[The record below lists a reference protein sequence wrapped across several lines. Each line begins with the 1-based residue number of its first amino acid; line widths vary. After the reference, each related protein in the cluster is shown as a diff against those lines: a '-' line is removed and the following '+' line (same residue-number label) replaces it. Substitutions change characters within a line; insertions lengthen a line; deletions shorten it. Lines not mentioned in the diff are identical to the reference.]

1 MLTNNSLGVLSGKL
15 IIDLTRVLGGPF
27 CTQILGDHG
36 ADVVKIEPPLGD
48 ETRDWGPP
56 FHDGDGAYYIGVN
69 RNKRSLGLDLNLQE
83 GKEVLFRLLESADV
97 LIENFKPGTME
108 RWGLGYENVLS
119 ERFPKLIHCRIS
131 GFGEDGPLGG
141 FPGYDAIVQ
150 AITGW
155 FSVNGDPQNQPTRLG
170 LPLVDMGT
178 GLYTTIGVLLA
189 LIEREKS
196 GIGQYLDMTLF
207 DCAIALMHP
216 HIPNFMY
223 SNEVPVPTGN
233 AHPNISPYDTFRT
246 KTVDLF
252 IGAGNNGAFF
262 KLCKAIER
270 PELVEDPRFKDNINR
285 VENRDELKVELETS
299 LIRIDGAT
307 LYETLANAG
316 LAAGPIYDTNQIVGH
331 PHTEHREMILEVGD
345 YKGVAS
351 PIKLSRTPGS
361 VRQMPPKFS
370 EHATAILF
378 DLGFTEE
385 EVEGLTKE
393 AVIVKRRLK

>member
-1 MLTNNSLGVLSGKL
+1 MTNNSLGVLSGKL

-361 VRQMPPKFS
+361 VRHMPPKFS
-370 EHATAILF
+370 EHATAILS

-393 AVIVKRRLK
+393 VVIVKRRLK

>member
-108 RWGLGYENVLS
+108 RWGLGYENILS

-196 GIGQYLDMTLF
+196 GVGQYLDMTLF

-252 IGAGNNGAFF
+252 IGAGNNGAFS
-262 KLCKAIER
+262 KLCNAIER

-331 PHTEHREMILEVGD
+331 PHTEHREMILEAGD

-361 VRQMPPKFS
+361 VRHMPPKFS
-370 EHATAILF
+370 EHATAILSDF
-378 DLGFTEE
+378 GFTEE
-385 EVEGLTKE
+385 EVKGLTKE
-393 AVIVKRRLK
+393 AVIVKSRLK

>member
-1 MLTNNSLGVLSGKL
+1 LLISNSIGVLSGKV

-36 ADVVKIEPPLGD
+36 ADVVKVEPPLGD

-69 RNKRSLGLDLNLQE
+69 RNKRSLGLDLSLQE
-83 GKEVLFRLLESADV
+83 GKGVLFRLLETADV

-108 RWGLGYENVLS
+108 RWGLGYEDVLS
-119 ERFPKLIHCRIS
+119 KRFPKLIHCRIS

-141 FPGYDAIVQ
+141 FPGYDAIIQ

-196 GIGQYLDMTLF
+196 GVGQYLDMTLF

-252 IGAGNNGAFF
+252 IGAGNNGAFL
-262 KLCKAIER
+262 KLCAAIDR
-270 PELVEDPRFKDNINR
+270 PELVDDPRFKDNINR
-285 VENRDELKVELETS
+285 VENRGELKVELETS
-299 LIRIDGAT
+299 LVRIDGAT
-307 LYETLANAG
+307 LYEILAKAG
-316 LAAGPIYDTNQIVGH
+316 LAAGPIYDTKQVVTH
-331 PHTEHREMILEVGD
+331 PHTEHRKMILETVD
-345 YKGVAS
+345 YKAVAS

-361 VRQMPPKFS
+361 VRHMPPKFS
-370 EHATAILF
+370 EHATQILSDF
-378 DLGFTEE
+378 GFTEE
-385 EVEGLTKE
+385 EVKGLIE
-393 AVIVKRRLK
+393 QAVVVKSRLK

>member
-1 MLTNNSLGVLSGKL
+1 MTNNSLGVLSGKL

-331 PHTEHREMILEVGD
+331 PHTEHREMILEAGD

-361 VRQMPPKFS
+361 VRHMPPKFS
-370 EHATAILF
+370 EHATAILS

>member
-1 MLTNNSLGVLSGKL
+1 MTNNSLGVLSGKL

-361 VRQMPPKFS
+361 VRHMPPKFS
-370 EHATAILF
+370 EHATAILS

>member
-331 PHTEHREMILEVGD
+331 PHTEHREMILEAGD

-361 VRQMPPKFS
+361 VRHMPPKFS
-370 EHATAILF
+370 EHATAILS

>member
-331 PHTEHREMILEVGD
+331 PHTEHREMILEAGN

-361 VRQMPPKFS
+361 VRHMPPKFS
-370 EHATAILF
+370 EHATAILS

>member
-262 KLCKAIER
+262 KLCNAIER

-331 PHTEHREMILEVGD
+331 PHTEHREMILEAGD

-361 VRQMPPKFS
+361 VRHMPPKFS
-370 EHATAILF
+370 EHATAILS

>member
-1 MLTNNSLGVLSGKL
+1 MLISNSIGVLSGKV

-36 ADVVKIEPPLGD
+36 ADIVKVEPPLGD

-69 RNKRSLGLDLNLQE
+69 RNKRSLGLDLSLQE
-83 GKEVLFRLLESADV
+83 GKGVLFRLLETADV

-108 RWGLGYENVLS
+108 RWGLGYEDVLS
-119 ERFPKLIHCRIS
+119 KRFPKLIHCRIS

-141 FPGYDAIVQ
+141 FPGYDAIIQ

-196 GIGQYLDMTLF
+196 GVGQYLDMTLF

-252 IGAGNNGAFF
+252 IGAGNNGAFL
-262 KLCKAIER
+262 KLCTAIDR
-270 PELVEDPRFKDNINR
+270 RELVDDPRFKDNINR
-285 VENRDELKVELETS
+285 VENRGELKVELETS
-299 LIRIDGAT
+299 LVRIDGAT
-307 LYETLANAG
+307 LYEILAKAG
-316 LAAGPIYDTNQIVGH
+316 LAAGPIYDTKQVVTH
-331 PHTEHREMILEVGD
+331 PHTEHRKMILETVD
-345 YKGVAS
+345 YKAVAS

-361 VRQMPPKFS
+361 VRLMPPKFS
-370 EHATAILF
+370 EHATQILSDF
-378 DLGFTEE
+378 GFTEE
-385 EVEGLTKE
+385 EVKGLIE
-393 AVIVKRRLK
+393 QAVVVKSRLK

>member
-262 KLCKAIER
+262 KLCNAIER

-361 VRQMPPKFS
+361 VRHMPPKFS
-370 EHATAILF
+370 EHATAILS

>member
-1 MLTNNSLGVLSGKL
+1 MLISNSIGVLSGKV

-36 ADVVKIEPPLGD
+36 ADIVKVEPPLGD

-69 RNKRSLGLDLNLQE
+69 RNKRSLGLDLSLQE
-83 GKEVLFRLLESADV
+83 GKGVLFRLLETADV

-108 RWGLGYENVLS
+108 RWGLGYEDVLS
-119 ERFPKLIHCRIS
+119 KRFPKLIHCRIS

-141 FPGYDAIVQ
+141 FPGYDAIIQ

-196 GIGQYLDMTLF
+196 GVGQYLDMTLF

-252 IGAGNNGAFF
+252 IGAGNNGAFL
-262 KLCKAIER
+262 KLCTAIDR
-270 PELVEDPRFKDNINR
+270 RELVDDPRFKDNINR
-285 VENRDELKVELETS
+285 VENRGELKVELETS
-299 LIRIDGAT
+299 LVRIDGAT
-307 LYETLANAG
+307 LYEILAKAG
-316 LAAGPIYDTNQIVGH
+316 LAAGPIYDTKQVVTH
-331 PHTEHREMILEVGD
+331 PHTEHRKMILETVD
-345 YKGVAS
+345 YKAVAS

-361 VRQMPPKFS
+361 VRLMPPKFS
-370 EHATAILF
+370 EHATQILSDF
-378 DLGFTEE
+378 GFTEE
-385 EVEGLTKE
+385 EVKGLIE
-393 AVIVKRRLK
+393 QAVVLKSRLK

>member
-119 ERFPKLIHCRIS
+119 ERFPKLIHCRIG

-331 PHTEHREMILEVGD
+331 PHTEHREMILEAGD

-361 VRQMPPKFS
+361 VRHMPPKFS
-370 EHATAILF
+370 EHATAILS

>member
-1 MLTNNSLGVLSGKL
+1 MC
-15 IIDLTRVLGGPF
+15 I
-27 CTQILGDHG
+27 
-36 ADVVKIEPPLGD
+36 
-48 ETRDWGPP
+48 RDRP

-69 RNKRSLGLDLNLQE
+69 RNKRSLGLDLSLQE
-83 GKEVLFRLLESADV
+83 GKGVLFRLLETADV

-108 RWGLGYENVLS
+108 RWGLGYEDVLS
-119 ERFPKLIHCRIS
+119 KRFPKLIHCRIS

-141 FPGYDAIVQ
+141 FPGYDAIIQ

-196 GIGQYLDMTLF
+196 GVGQYLDMTLF

-252 IGAGNNGAFF
+252 IGAGNNGAFL
-262 KLCKAIER
+262 KLCAAIDR
-270 PELVEDPRFKDNINR
+270 PELVDDPRFKDNINR
-285 VENRDELKVELETS
+285 VENRGELKVELETS
-299 LIRIDGAT
+299 LVRIDGAT
-307 LYETLANAG
+307 LYEILAKAG
-316 LAAGPIYDTNQIVGH
+316 LAAGPIYDTKQVVTH
-331 PHTEHREMILEVGD
+331 PHTEHRKMILETVD
-345 YKGVAS
+345 YKAVAS

-361 VRQMPPKFS
+361 VRHMPPKFS
-370 EHATAILF
+370 EHATQILSDF
-378 DLGFTEE
+378 GFTEE
-385 EVEGLTKE
+385 EVKGLIE
-393 AVIVKRRLK
+393 QAVVVKSRLK

>member
-155 FSVNGDPQNQPTRLG
+155 FSVNGDPQNQRTRLG

-331 PHTEHREMILEVGD
+331 PHTEHREMILEAGD

-361 VRQMPPKFS
+361 VRHMPPKFS
-370 EHATAILF
+370 EHATAILS